1 MTLLECV
8 VPCIVITDA
17 EDGEEGNEPSPKQ
30 RRIEGENEGDEVMG
44 NMGFYS

>member
-8 VPCIVITDA
+8 VPCIVIADA